1 MKNGTYKA
9 YVAREV
15 GEGQFAGTVEEKQVA
30 DLPAGDVLVRVHY
43 SSLNYKDALAARGN
57 KGVTRRYPH
66 TPGID
71 AAGTVEESAVEE
83 FAPGDE
89 VIVGGDG
96 FGTNRPGGFGQY
108 VRVPEKWVTKLTPG
122 QSLRESMIMGTA
134 GFTAGLCIHEMMP
147 TVKPEDGDILV
158 TGATGGVGCAAV
170 GILAKLGYS
179 VVAVSSKDDAAEM
192 LKPLGAKEVM
202 SREQFVKA
210 TGRALLQMCWA
221 GAVDTVG
228 GEILAT
234 AVKSTYPRGV
244 VTCCGNAASP
254 ELPLTV
260 YPFILRGVKLV
271 GIAAQHYDPPT
282 RQMILN
288 KLAHEW
294 RLDQLEAIHTEI
306 PLVELDAR
314 ITQMIEGRH
323 SGRTV
328 VRLDG

>member
-1 MKNGTYKA
+1 M
-9 YVAREV
+9 
-15 GEGQFAGTVEEKQVA
+15 
-30 DLPAGDVLVRVHY
+30 
-43 SSLNYKDALAARGN
+43 
-57 KGVTRRYPH
+57 
-66 TPGID
+66 
-71 AAGTVEESAVEE
+71 
-83 FAPGDE
+83 
-89 VIVGGDG
+89 
-96 FGTNRPGGFGQY
+96 
-108 VRVPEKWVTKLTPG
+108 RVPAKWVTRLTPG
-122 QSLRESMIMGTA
+122 QTLKESMILGTA
-134 GFTAGLCIHEMMP
+134 GYTAGLCIHEMMP

-179 VVAVSSKDDAAEM
+179 VVAVSGKDDAAALLE
-192 LKPLGAKEVM
+192 PLGAKKIM
-202 SREQFVKA
+202 GREDFVKGA
-210 TGRALLQMCWA
+210 GRALLQMNWA
-221 GAVDTVG
+221 GVVDTVG
-228 GEILAT
+228 GDILAT

-254 ELPLTV
+254 DLPLTV

-271 GIAAQHYDPPT
+271 GIAAQHYDLAT
-282 RQMILN
+282 RQMILT

-323 SGRTV
+323 TGRTV